1 MRGNQPIGLNIYLYT
16 LSHMKACNGAVPHA
30 YSDWFAKNGGVSKH
44 ELNYPYLHGNP
55 KRTCTAANNV
65 ANWNPGYK
73 ITQAYY
79 DYDCTEAKLMKLVA
93 SKGAVLTGVYGRDSS
108 FIEYKTGVYDKCSR

>member
-1 MRGNQPIGLNIYLYT
+1 MRGNQPIGLNIYLYA
-16 LSHMKACNGAVPHA
+16 LSLMKACNGAHPHA

-44 ELNYPYLHGNP
+44 ELNYPYLHGYP

-73 ITQAYY
+73 ISKATW
-79 DYDCTEAKLMKLVA
+79 DYQCTEAKLMKLVA
-93 SKGAVLTGVYGRDSS
+93 SKGAVATGVYATDSS
-108 FIEYKTGVYDKCSR
+108 FGSYKSGVYNKCSK